1 MSEELER
8 KKMELEN
15 LRIYKLNSE
24 NEKNMLRE

>member
-8 KKMELEN
+8 KKLELEN

>member
-8 KKMELEN
+8 KNLELEN
-15 LRIYKLNSE
+15 LKIYKLNSE